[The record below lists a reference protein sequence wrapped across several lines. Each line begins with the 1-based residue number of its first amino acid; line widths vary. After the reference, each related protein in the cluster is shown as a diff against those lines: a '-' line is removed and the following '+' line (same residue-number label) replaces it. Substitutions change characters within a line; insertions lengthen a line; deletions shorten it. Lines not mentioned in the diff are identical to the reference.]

1 MNTRYGIGVAA
12 WAGALLLFA
21 SVFSDNLFAQTLDRI
36 RLGYSGTGISSYS
49 MDSMWRS
56 STSTAVRCSIKR

>member
-21 SVFSDNLFAQTLDRI
+21 LVFSDNLFAQTLDRI
-36 RLGYSGTGISSYS
+36 RLG
-49 MDSMWRS
+49 
-56 STSTAVRCSIKR
+56 